1 MTLRRIVEK
10 RSLNVRP
17 VKIKTLSWLFYI
29 GETKN
34 KDRYLMIYDMIKYRI
49 YLGTFINKSN
59 LLETIDRVIR
69 TKARQSFYFDTGVIM
84 VNSR

>member
-1 MTLRRIVEK
+1 
-10 RSLNVRP
+10 
-17 VKIKTLSWLFYI
+17 
-29 GETKN
+29 
-34 KDRYLMIYDMIKYRI
+34 MIYDMIKYRI

-59 LLETIDRVIR
+59 LLETIDRVIH